1 MATMKAVV
9 LRGPNEVRVEEV
21 ARPTE
26 VGPTDALLRID
37 KAALCGTDLHAYD
50 QSMPVEAG
58 TIMGHEFVGTVV
70 EIGSAVTQFEPG
82 DKVAGACIVSC
93 GTCALCRRG
102 KSGNCPGMRVYGLGV
117 SFGDLPGV
125 HAEYA
130 VTPFADVTLRK
141 ITNESKIEDL
151 LFVGDI
157 LTTGY
162 EAVRRSYRPG
172 DAVAI
177 VGAGPVGLCAAMSA
191 VALGAG
197 TVAVIDKVPER
208 LAEAERFG
216 AIGINANEVDPQ
228 DAVFDLTEWR
238 GADVV
243 VDAVGHPSALD
254 TAIRVTSAGGSI
266 NVPGVYIQESLELPF
281 GELWFKGISVKG
293 GGCNLLQYMDEV
305 MALIEAGR
313 LAPSAMIS
321 HRMGLSEAE
330 KAYDMFAKRE
340 AMKIIF
346 DPSK

>member
-9 LRGPNEVRVEEV
+9 LQGPNEVRVEEV
-21 ARPTE
+21 PKPSE
-26 VGPTDALLRID
+26 VGPTDALVRID
-37 KAALCGTDLHAYD
+37 RAALCGTDLHAYD
-50 QSMPVEAG
+50 QSMPVDPG
-58 TIMGHEFVGTVV
+58 TIMGHEFIGTIV
-70 EIGSAVTQFEPG
+70 EVGSAVQQFEPG
-82 DKVAGACIVSC
+82 DKVTGACIVSC

-117 SFGDLPGV
+117 AFGDLPGV

-141 ITNESKIEDL
+141 INNEKKAEDV

-162 EAVRRSYRPG
+162 EAVRRSYQPG

-177 VGAGPVGLCAAMSA
+177 VGAGPVGLCATMSA

-197 TVAVIDKVPER
+197 TVAVIDRVPER

-216 AIGINANEVDPQ
+216 AIAINAAETDPQ
-228 DAVFDLTEWR
+228 DAVFDLTGWR

-243 VDAVGHPSALD
+243 VDAVGHPSALE
-254 TAIRVTSAGGSI
+254 TAIRVASAGASI
-266 NVPGVYIQESLELPF
+266 NIPGVYIQESLELPI

-293 GGCNLLQYMDEV
+293 GGCNLLRYMDEV
-305 MALIEAGR
+305 MALVEAGR
-313 LAPSAMIS
+313 LNPSSMIS

-330 KAYDMFAKRE
+330 KAYEMFAKRE
-340 AMKIIF
+340 AMKIVF
-346 DPSK
+346 DPTK